1 MSIHQCIQQTIF
13 ARVLELS
20 IWNETLFWVNIS
32 HCASLLHGILN
43 KLKSIAVFS
52 HGSERS
58 LEFVNYNIEYYKSKK
73 DFYLTTLVIPQIQ
86 NLSPSSP
93 VDKQK
98 DSKFLQIT
106 KILWHHKEWSNNQHT
121 SKFFDFFSPAETKV
135 FLIKHRRHHLSL
147 LQCLQ
152 SKKKKKNLFSY
163 HEGNNS

>member
-1 MSIHQCIQQTIF
+1 M
-13 ARVLELS
+13 R
-20 IWNETLFWVNIS
+20 LFWVNIS

-152 SKKKKKNLFSY
+152 SKKKKKIFSVTMKATIPKMFLHLPVKANKKFY
-163 HEGNNS
+163 